1 MKLERSIKEKA
12 VMKKRREKLKRT
24 LHAFISMGYMNSQ
37 TNQTS
42 MWFWCQACEKCE
54 HANCAYVLS
63 RQASA
68 RTPIDEP
75 EEESTRQNKGE
86 HANCAYVLSRQASAR
101 TPIDEPEEESTR
113 QNKVK
118 NGRNLESFVR
128 ESSKLVA

>member
-1 MKLERSIKEKA
+1 
-12 VMKKRREKLKRT
+12 MKKRREKLKRT

-75 EEESTRQNKGE
+75 EEESTRQNK
-86 HANCAYVLSRQASAR
+86 
-101 TPIDEPEEESTR
+101 
-113 QNKVK
+113 VK